1 MSVKLTGTGGITYE
15 LDIVDGQTAITAIGR
30 IDGRV
35 TSQVVGDF
43 RSTVRGYAVKN
54 RPLRF
59 PLRLTLFCKIYTAQA
74 ADAAERCGI
83 TLSTMGQ

>member
-43 RSTVRGYAVKN
+43 RSTVVRDYAVKN
-54 RPLRF
+54 R

>member
-54 RPLRF
+54 RPLR
-59 PLRLTLFCKIYTAQA
+59 LTLFCKIYTAQA

>member
-1 MSVKLTGTGGITYE
+1 MSVKLTGAGGITYE
-15 LDIVDGQTAITAIGR
+15 LDMVDGQTAITAIGR
-30 IDGRV
+30 TDGRV

-43 RSTVRGYAVKN
+43 RSTVRDYAVKN